1 MKAYNKRSAYSWY
14 LGTAFWRE
22 RREHALKRAN
32 HTCEKCKERRAS
44 EVHHV
49 TYLRVFNEMPTDL
62 VALCRQCHEQMHR
75 LRAAN
80 DNQLT
85 FDFDGGLKR
94 PMVGPFK

>member
-1 MKAYNKRSAYSWY
+1 MPAYNRRSSYHWY

-22 RREHALKRAN
+22 RRERALEQAKY
-32 HTCEKCKERRAS
+32 TCERCKKRRAS

-62 VALCRQCHEQMHR
+62 VALCRQCHMEIHR

-80 DNQLT
+80 DNEMS
-85 FDFDGGLKR
+85 FEFNDGLKKSR
-94 PMVGPFK
+94 S